1 MFKPFNRYM
10 IACIAVFSAI
20 SQAVAQPKAIGTTYS
35 LSGLSVMYEHN
46 IGNGCFIDA
55 DLRAEM
61 GEVFRNI
68 TEIPGI
74 STSLSCNF
82 IFKEWESN
90 NGNMLCAFAGPGITA
105 GIASDLYKDR
115 RYFFG
120 LKGRAGIECR
130 FDRGVAISASLNPV
144 IGSHLVIR
152 NEYLEM
158 TYYRNGLLNAVLPEI
173 GIKYTFG
180 R

>member
-1 MFKPFNRYM
+1 MLTPLNRYM
-10 IACIAVFSAI
+10 PACVAVFLAI
-20 SQAVAQPKAIGTTYS
+20 FQAVAQPKAVGATYS
-35 LSGLSVMYEHN
+35 LSGLGIMYEHN
-46 IGNGCFIDA
+46 IGEGCFIDA

-61 GEVFRNI
+61 GEVFRN
-68 TEIPGI
+68 TTGIPGV
-74 STSLSCNF
+74 SASLSCNF
-82 IFKEWESN
+82 ILKEWESH
-90 NGNMLCAFAGPGITA
+90 NGNMICAFAGPGVTA
-105 GIASDLYKDR
+105 GIAKDLHKDR
-115 RYFFG
+115 GCFFG

-130 FDRGVAISASLNPV
+130 FDRGVSISACLNPA

-152 NEYLEM
+152 DEYLEM

>member
-1 MFKPFNRYM
+1 MPKPPNRYM
-10 IACIAVFSAI
+10 IACLVVFSAI
-20 SQAVAQPKAIGTTYS
+20 FQAVAQPKAIGTTYS
-35 LSGLSVMYEHN
+35 LSGLGVMYEHN
-46 IGNGCFIDA
+46 VGEGCFIDA

-61 GEVFRNI
+61 GEVFRN
-68 TEIPGI
+68 TTGIPGI

-82 IFKEWESN
+82 TLKEWESH
-90 NGNMLCAFAGPGITA
+90 NGNIICAFAGPGVTA

-115 RYFFG
+115 GYFFG

-152 NEYLEM
+152 DEYLEM

-173 GIKYTFG
+173 CIKYTFG